1 MRNYPLFLFYVLILS
16 FVLVIS
22 CSDDES
28 SSTVTETAATTIGMK
43 ATFDS
48 GRAQADVTV
57 SQFLINVEDFELEF
71 DDDGLNGDDDGMGDD
86 DDGLGDDDGTGSGS
100 GSYTDIELDGPFELD
115 LSQPDVIFPI
125 ANVEVPVGQYEEL
138 EFDIVRSQNQNSVLF
153 QKSILIAGT
162 IDEIPFEFWHDF
174 EEDLEV
180 EYEDTN
186 VDIVVA
192 SDGESIIINF
202 DLGFLFDTAVID
214 LSTAADGNGDGT
226 IEISPT
232 DDDGNNALANQIK
245 DAIKDAIDLLDD

>member
-43 ATFDS
+43 ASFDR
-48 GRAQADVTV
+48 GRSQADVTV
-57 SQFLINVEDFELEF
+57 SQFLINAEDFELEF
-71 DDDGLNGDDDGMGDD
+71 NDDGLDGDDDGINN
-86 DDGLGDDDGTGSGS
+86 DDDGTGSDS
-100 GSYTDIELDGPFELD
+100 GYYTDIELDGPFELD
-115 LSQPDVIFPI
+115 LSQPGVVFPI

-138 EFDIVRSQNQNSVLF
+138 EFDIVRSQNPNSVLF
-153 QKSILIAGT
+153 QRSILIAGT
-162 IDEIPFEFWHDF
+162 IDGISFEFWHDF

-186 VDIVVA
+186 VDIVIE
-192 SDGESIIINF
+192 SNGENIIINF

-214 LSTAADGNGDGT
+214 LSTAVDGNGDGI
-226 IEISPT
+226 IEINPT